1 MIPDDND
8 GEVEDAHVPLFGTW
22 RKAYAVV
29 IAAFAADVALFYA
42 ISRIFA

>member
-1 MIPDDND
+1 MTSDDNG
-8 GEVEDAHVPLFGTW
+8 GEVEDARVPLFGTW

-29 IAAFAADVALFYA
+29 VAAFALDVAFFYV

>member
-1 MIPDDND
+1 MTQDDNGGD
-8 GEVEDAHVPLFGTW
+8 AENAHVPLFGTW

-29 IAAFAADVALFYA
+29 IAAFALDVALFYA

>member
-1 MIPDDND
+1 MTPDDND

-22 RKAYAVV
+22 HKAYAVV
-29 IAAFAADVALFYA
+29 VAAFAFDVAFFYV

>member
-1 MIPDDND
+1 MTQADN
-8 GEVEDAHVPLFGTW
+8 GGDAENARVPLFGTW

-29 IAAFAADVALFYA
+29 VAAFAFDVALFYA

>member
-1 MIPDDND
+1 MTPDDN
-8 GEVEDAHVPLFGTW
+8 GGDAENARVPLFGTW

-29 IAAFAADVALFYA
+29 VAAFALDVAFFYV

>member
-1 MIPDDND
+1 MTPDDN
-8 GEVEDAHVPLFGTW
+8 GGDAENARVPLFGTW

-29 IAAFAADVALFYA
+29 VAAFVLDVAFFYV